1 MSQSSYDEELVE
13 AWYQQEAS
21 KMHDGC
27 LPPSSGNPIPN
38 NASFELSH

>member
-13 AWYQQEAS
+13 AWDQQEAS
-21 KMHDGC
+21 KTPNGP
-27 LPPSSGNPIPN
+27 LQPSSGNPIPN